1 MEKTAPSILF
11 SKLISGSV
19 KRLKLLLNTNDF
31 FFLTNHH
38 GGKHIK
44 IRRASFQHYDYFLKE
59 IMVKLKKTNTIDEKH
74 YAIAVKLSVA

>member
-19 KRLKLLLNTNDF
+19 KRLKLLLNTNEF
-31 FFLTNHH
+31 FFSVTNHH
-38 GGKHIK
+38 GEKHIK

-59 IMVKLKKTNTIDEKH
+59 IMVKLEKKTNTINEN
-74 YAIAVKLSVA
+74 IMQ

>member
-31 FFLTNHH
+31 FSVTNHH

-44 IRRASFQHYDYFLKE
+44 IRRASFQHYDYFFLKE
-59 IMVKLKKTNTIDEKH
+59 IMVKLKKTNTINEN
-74 YAIAVKLSVA
+74 IMQ